1 MRAAFRRLT
10 SEGLSHRES
19 VELGWAGLA
28 RHLIASRPSLLVSS
42 GGKRLDLVY
51 SMLASENHA
60 RYCEPRRESP
70 PCWNVG
76 KYTPAREIW
85 QHLSKLQVF
94 GAGHRGL
101 WWSIP
106 VDHFEGRAL
115 QLEAVVVCR
124 ECPRGVGKQASGRVI
139 ACVTVR
145 SLPQSSRRNWP
156 HPTRLLKSHLSS
168 SLHPSRGRRAQ
179 FPPALSRPPPFIHLT
194 CSRNCSSKLDTIYY
208 MPSMTLPANDAF
220 TLGLTGSHDPSR
232 PAYSLSFRST
242 SPKIPFVS
250 SSKSSYSSGH
260 PPKSP
265 RQTRRSMSNGVPNG
279 APNGN
284 GNGNHYSSESN
295 TRRRTRT
302 EQTSR
307 TVAIKSESTAL
318 VKKQKDQAVDWEI
331 PRKTLHSSIGASKSY
346 PYLESPN
353 NLDTLSPLFTGFLTL
368 YLYTSHGSPKPVIV
382 SLSLALAVIVPADIL
397 RLNFPWFERIYER
410 CLGFL
415 MRESEKVR
423 FSSDFN
429 PSLGPCLTPASFPC
443 LYGTEKYQWGD
454 MVYHRCSICSSPL
467 PP

>member
-1 MRAAFRRLT
+1 
-10 SEGLSHRES
+10 
-19 VELGWAGLA
+19 
-28 RHLIASRPSLLVSS
+28 
-42 GGKRLDLVY
+42 
-51 SMLASENHA
+51 
-60 RYCEPRRESP
+60 
-70 PCWNVG
+70 
-76 KYTPAREIW
+76 
-85 QHLSKLQVF
+85 
-94 GAGHRGL
+94 
-101 WWSIP
+101 
-106 VDHFEGRAL
+106 
-115 QLEAVVVCR
+115 
-124 ECPRGVGKQASGRVI
+124 
-139 ACVTVR
+139 
-145 SLPQSSRRNWP
+145 
-156 HPTRLLKSHLSS
+156 
-168 SLHPSRGRRAQ
+168 
-179 FPPALSRPPPFIHLT
+179 
-194 CSRNCSSKLDTIYY
+194 

-415 MRESEKVR
+415 MRESEKKSTNGVIWYIIGVVFVLALYPLDVAIVSILILSWADTAASTFGR
-423 FSSDFN
+423 MF
-429 PSLGPCLTPASFPC
+429 GRYTP
-443 LYGTEKYQWGD
+443 
-454 MVYHRCSICSSPL
+454 PL
-467 PP
+467 PRRVPILGIPFAPRKSLAGFIAGSLAGAAVAAGFWGWIARWGISSRSGHWSQVARYTL